1 MTRALIISDR
11 FGATLMKQ
19 HKHSPLKRW
28 TFWLNRMLLKRLLS
42 LSDAVLNDMG
52 LTREDVIWACEL
64 PLCRDAAVHM
74 RKRADAR
81 RNAHRREPVK

>member
-1 MTRALIISDR
+1 MMSGPIPNDV
-11 FGATLMKQ
+11 FGAIVMNQ
-19 HKHSPLKRW
+19 HKHSIVNRW
-28 TFWLNRMLLKRLLS
+28 TFRLNRMLLRRLLS

-52 LTREDVIWACEL
+52 LTREDVAWACEL

-81 RNAHRREPVK
+81 LSAQGLGPAK